1 MARGRLL
8 ACGLTL
14 VFIATPGARPVWP
27 ATAASG
33 STTITVTPGN
43 SVAMRVAPTSLV
55 LVEDVVAPGSDWMF
69 QSSPQPW
76 FPAGVSEV
84 WVYAASGSIRC
95 ATVAVLTYKES
106 YALTAF
112 ATISSGTAPLAV
124 YVAETGSSCAA
135 PSARATR
142 ISTSS
147 GNPTVLSAGLGHS
160 LTKYYSLLIAPV
172 GGAAVGGTT
181 TITITWAAQ

>member
-1 MARGRLL
+1 MMRGRLT

-14 VFIATPGARPVWP
+14 VLFATLGVRPVWP
-27 ATAASG
+27 ATA

-43 SVAMRVAPTSLV
+43 SVAMRVSPTSLA

-69 QSSPQPW
+69 QSTPQTW
-76 FPAGVSEV
+76 FPAGASEG

-106 YALTAF
+106 YTLTAY
-112 ATISSGTAPLAV
+112 ATMSSSAAPLAV
-124 YVAETGSSCAA
+124 YVAETGPSCAT
-135 PSARATR
+135 PSAKAARV
-142 ISTSS
+142 STSS
-147 GNPTVLSAGLGHS
+147 GSPTVLSAGLSHS
-160 LTKYYSLLIAPV
+160 LTKYYSLLVVPV
-172 GGAAVGGTT
+172 GGTAVSGTT